1 MLAKALNQA
10 LDVLNDT
17 LLSRAS
23 PLPHKPSCY
32 TSPLITRSKRRMLWC
47 SPLTAAAHSR
57 MIAIPRPLR
66 LTFYSL
72 LIIAGA
78 VLAASVAIRQAERQS
93 LVDDAGRAN
102 QQLALYANSLH
113 TLIERYRALP
123 AVLALDSEMIRAL
136 KGPLDPATQEVLN
149 HKLERINGAAQS
161 STLEL
166 MDRSGLAVA
175 ASNWR
180 LPSSYVGHNYAF
192 RPYFSQTRSQ
202 GTGRFYAVGVT
213 TGIPGYFLSSAVV
226 DEQEQFL
233 GAMVVKLE
241 FPELER
247 EWAQGDDLL
256 LVSDARGI
264 VFIANKPGWR
274 YRNLRP
280 LSANDLAELKA
291 TRQYDKKQLQPLDT
305 QTLQRFDEN
314 SHLVRVAGPEG
325 NANYIWESLPLKAE
339 GWTLHLLRKPQ
350 VAFEDQRNAG
360 LAAAGLWL
368 ALVFLLLFLTQRWR
382 LARLR
387 QRSREELE
395 RLVQERT
402 QALRTA
408 QDGLVQSAKLAA
420 LGQMSAALAHE
431 INQPL
436 TTQRMQLATL
446 RLLLDHG
453 RIDDAYQALTPL
465 DDMLTRMAALT
476 GHLKTFARKSPSGLR
491 ERLDLA
497 TVVDQS
503 LHLLDARLRDEAIG
517 TVLDLTRPA
526 WVRGDAI
533 RLEQV
538 LINLLRNALDA
549 MANKPRKRLEIRLH
563 ADQQLWHLSVS
574 DSGGGIAEEHLNNVF
589 DPFFTTKPVGD
600 GLGLGLAVSY
610 AIVHELGGRLSV
622 ANQGD
627 GAVFTLTLPI
637 ALEAP
642 DLC

>member
-1 MLAKALNQA
+1 MSDQ
-10 LDVLNDT
+10 T
-17 LLSRAS
+17 CCRPLLT
-23 PLPHKPSCY
+23 CY
-32 TSPLITRSKRRMLWC
+32 G
-47 SPLTAAAHSR
+47 
-57 MIAIPRPLR
+57 AIPVSIVSHSMMLTSRPLR
-66 LTFYSL
+66 LTLYTL

-78 VLAASVAIRQAERQS
+78 IGAATLAIRHAERQA
-93 LVDDAGRAN
+93 LVDDAARAN

-136 KGPLDPATQEVLN
+136 KSPLDPATQEVLN

-166 MDRSGLAVA
+166 MDRAGLAVA

-226 DEQEQFL
+226 DEQEQVL

-280 LSANDLAELKA
+280 LSANDLAELQA

-563 ADQQLWHLSVS
+563 ADQQLWNLSVS

>member
-1 MLAKALNQA
+1 MLSCPPDFPLVYASMLPTTRT
-10 LDVLNDT
+10 LRLSLYT
-17 LLSRAS
+17 LLILTGAAVAATLAVRHAERVALEEDASRAS
-23 PLPHKPSCY
+23 
-32 TSPLITRSKRRMLWC
+32 
-47 SPLTAAAHSR
+47 
-57 MIAIPRPLR
+57 
-66 LTFYSL
+66 
-72 LIIAGA
+72 
-78 VLAASVAIRQAERQS
+78 
-93 LVDDAGRAN
+93 

-123 AVLALDSEMIRAL
+123 AVLALDPELRSAL
-136 KGPLDPATQEVLN
+136 KGSVSATQQDALN
-149 HKLERINGAAQS
+149 RKLEQINGAAQS

-166 MDRSGLAVA
+166 LDHTGLAVA

-180 LPSSYVGHNYAF
+180 LPSSYVGHNYGF
-192 RPYFSQTRSQ
+192 RPYFLQTRTQ

-213 TGIPGYFLSSAVV
+213 SGIPGYFLSSAVTG
-226 DEQEQFL
+226 DNGEFL

-247 EWAQGDDLL
+247 EWRQGSDTL

-264 VFIANKPGWR
+264 IFIANRPGWR
-274 YRNLRP
+274 YRHLQP
-280 LSANDLAELKA
+280 LTDSDRAELKA
-291 TRQYDKKQLQPLDT
+291 TRQYDKQPLQPLAYEP
-305 QTLQRFDEN
+305 LRRFDDN
-314 SHLVRVAGPEG
+314 SHLARVEAPDGS
-325 NANYIWESLPLKAE
+325 ADYLWESLPLSAE
-339 GWTLHLLRKPQ
+339 GWTLHLLRRPQ
-350 VAFEDQRNAG
+350 IAFEDLRNAG

-368 ALVFLLLFLTQRWR
+368 ALVFLLLFLNQRWR

-395 RLVQERT
+395 RLVEERT
-402 QALRTA
+402 RDLRTA

-436 TTQRMQLATL
+436 TAQRMQLATL

-453 RIDDAYQALTPL
+453 RVDDAYKALKPV

-497 TVVDQS
+497 AVVDQA
-503 LHLLDARLRDEAIG
+503 LQLLDTRLRDEQVS
-517 TVLDLTRPA
+517 TVLHLTRPA

-549 MANKPRKRLEIRLH
+549 MADQPIKRLEVRLE
-563 ADQQLWHLSVS
+563 ADEQLWRLSVS
-574 DSGGGIAEEHLNNVF
+574 DSGTGIAEEHLAQVF
-589 DPFFTTKPVGD
+589 DPFFTTKAVGD
-600 GLGLGLAVSY
+600 GLGLGLAVSF
-610 AIVHELGGRLSV
+610 AIIHESGGRLS
-622 ANQGD
+622 ADNHEH
-627 GAVFTLTLPI
+627 GAVFCVTLPI
-637 ALEAP
+637 DQEAQ
-642 DLC
+642 LHA

>member
-1 MLAKALNQA
+1 MLSCPPDFPLVYASMPNTRTLR
-10 LDVLNDT
+10 LSLYT
-17 LLSRAS
+17 LLILTGAAIAATLAVRHAERAALEEDASRAS
-23 PLPHKPSCY
+23 
-32 TSPLITRSKRRMLWC
+32 
-47 SPLTAAAHSR
+47 
-57 MIAIPRPLR
+57 
-66 LTFYSL
+66 
-72 LIIAGA
+72 
-78 VLAASVAIRQAERQS
+78 
-93 LVDDAGRAN
+93 

-123 AVLALDSEMIRAL
+123 SVLALDPQLRDAL
-136 KGPLDPATQEVLN
+136 KGPVSAAQQDELN
-149 HKLERINGAAQS
+149 RKLEKINGAAQS

-166 MDRSGLAVA
+166 LDHTGLAVA

-180 LPSSYVGHNYAF
+180 LPSSYVGHNYGF
-192 RPYFSQTRSQ
+192 RPYFLQTRTQ

-213 TGIPGYFLSSAVV
+213 SGIPGYFLSSAVTG
-226 DEQEQFL
+226 DNGEFL

-247 EWAQGDDLL
+247 EWRQGSDTL

-264 VFIANKPGWR
+264 IFIANRPGWR
-274 YRNLRP
+274 YRHLHP
-280 LSANDLAELKA
+280 LTDSDRAELKA
-291 TRQYDKKQLQPLDT
+291 TRQYDKQPLQPLAFDP
-305 QTLQRFDEN
+305 LRRFDDN
-314 SHLVRVAGPEG
+314 SHLARVEAPDGT
-325 NANYIWESLPLKAE
+325 ADYLWESLPLTGE
-339 GWTLHLLRKPQ
+339 GWTLHLLRRPQ
-350 VAFEDQRNAG
+350 IAFEDLRNAG

-368 ALVFLLLFLTQRWR
+368 ALVFLLLFLNQRWR

-395 RLVQERT
+395 RLVEERT
-402 QALRTA
+402 RELRTA

-436 TTQRMQLATL
+436 TAQRMQLATL

-453 RIDDAYQALTPL
+453 RIDDAYKALKPV

-497 TVVDQS
+497 AVVDQA
-503 LHLLDARLRDEAIG
+503 LQLLETRLRDEHVS
-517 TVLDLTRPA
+517 TVLHLARPA

-549 MANKPRKRLEIRLH
+549 MVDQPIKRLEVRLQ
-563 ADQQLWHLSVS
+563 ADEQLWCLTVK
-574 DSGGGIAEEHLNNVF
+574 DSGGGIAEEHLAQVF
-589 DPFFTTKPVGD
+589 DPFFTTKAVGD
-600 GLGLGLAVSY
+600 GLGLGLAVSF
-610 AIVHELGGRLSV
+610 AIIHESGGRLT
-622 ANQGD
+622 AGNHEN
-627 GAVFTLTLPI
+627 GAVFCVTLPI
-637 ALEAP
+637 DPEAP
-642 DLC
+642 LHA